1 MKSAGGGS
9 SKKPPRNYPKPR
21 KGTSRVAASR
31 GIQTAH
37 KALQSDSRRAAN
49 DTGLTIRRRARPHK
63 TTGSRVLKGTRARDA
78 AIKSGNVG
86 RGARSTSQT
95 VLTRRKA
102 AGLSVDLNPVD
113 AINRFLSNLGD
124 TIRTNP
130 LNKPDN
136 LYDSIGNRIKNP
148 TGR

>member
-1 MKSAGGGS
+1 
-9 SKKPPRNYPKPR
+9 
-21 KGTSRVAASR
+21 
-31 GIQTAH
+31 
-37 KALQSDSRRAAN
+37 
-49 DTGLTIRRRARPHK
+49 
-63 TTGSRVLKGTRARDA
+63 
-78 AIKSGNVG
+78 
-86 RGARSTSQT
+86 
-95 VLTRRKA
+95 LTRRKA